1 MNKAELVK
9 SFVSNISEYF
19 YSMFVNIYKEQS
31 GPNKV
36 VEFKK
41 ELKQIKSVGFETI
54 NKVKQEI
61 VSVVPSYVKFVR
73 ILFKAHINSIVI
85 DRESARKIEKA
96 FLPEVNVHVFIQ
108 KLMIEIARSLFND
121 PHLLSTCNQN
131 KFNKELFHITE
142 KVIIEMLPVD
152 DILTVFDDEEDL
164 VFDSVVPS
172 RVPGT
177 VKYETGFSSKKN
189 IEFESDDNNDDNND
203 DNDDD
208 NYDDNDAD
216 DDDVSDED
224 DNPIGNNH
232 NNEVGDQVSEEE
244 KENKPTSIA
253 NEAQSSKEVPGP
265 DVNQGHNEPNVK
277 TNPDVVEG
285 LKDDNGENK
294 NQIEIEM

>member
-108 KLMIEIARSLFND
+108 KLMIALGSLS
-121 PHLLSTCNQN
+121 LL
-131 KFNKELFHITE
+131 I
-142 KVIIEMLPVD
+142 M
-152 DILTVFDDEEDL
+152 TV
-164 VFDSVVPS
+164 
-172 RVPGT
+172 
-177 VKYETGFSSKKN
+177 
-189 IEFESDDNNDDNND
+189 
-203 DNDDD
+203 
-208 NYDDNDAD
+208 
-216 DDDVSDED
+216 
-224 DNPIGNNH
+224 
-232 NNEVGDQVSEEE
+232 
-244 KENKPTSIA
+244 
-253 NEAQSSKEVPGP
+253 
-265 DVNQGHNEPNVK
+265 
-277 TNPDVVEG
+277 
-285 LKDDNGENK
+285 
-294 NQIEIEM
+294 